1 MWNLTGQEI
10 LPSDQNRI
18 IEQAKFT
25 HSPLDRSFEIQIKIT
40 EDQGRKQDEVLEVL
54 KPKENKQ
61 SIKPVERVFPKEPR
75 TNEIKI
81 KINENQMK
89 LN

>member
-1 MWNLTGQEI
+1 M
-10 LPSDQNRI
+10 PSDQNRI

-25 HSPLDRSFEIQIKIT
+25 YSFLGRAFEIQIKIT

-54 KPKENKQ
+54 KPEENKQ
-61 SIKPVERVFPKEPR
+61 SIKSVERIFPKEPR

-81 KINENQMK
+81 KINENQIK